1 MVEKTEWGE
10 VDWQGENDVHLSERG
25 MHVGIVTVKAGMHQ
39 PEHTHYDEQVFYAL
53 SGEAIMYVDGVRT
66 DVKPGE
72 LCHWKPGIIHEVF
85 CKEKESFRHLV
96 ISNPSDMDIESFLKP
111 PNEDMGREKYGEQEL
126 SRWLYSAVEAIRTQF
141 LETLQFAYSIFDL
154 KGNVVIES
162 DFRSDFCMTCCYPMG
177 VETWA
182 PCMETLTRE
191 EMGQENTITCP
202 YGMTVFRVPL
212 NFNCQNMGYI
222 QGGYIRRPGIK
233 FELMDVYEITEST
246 EVGVCNLLRKIA
258 KAIRNYCEFEQF
270 HEELASKENQI
281 ADKERKQ
288 RMLMK
293 NLKDAQY
300 AMTDLRINNHFLFNT
315 LNSMASMALDGKRG
329 QIYQSIVDLSR
340 LFRYNLLYTSN
351 IVPLSKEFEYLKAYL
366 ELQKLRY
373 KSDLVLEYDV
383 DHSLDNCQVP
393 YNFLQPIAENAFK
406 HGFSDMVHKR
416 ITVHLSEQEG
426 RLDVHICNSGRV
438 IDQAEVFTINERM
451 RSNSSHGLSLVYY
464 KLSSMYGEDFLFEIM
479 SDAQRGTRF
488 HLQLPIQRMEDT
500 SSYDKS
506 SDM

>member
-1 MVEKTEWGE
+1 MVEKTEWGQ
-10 VDWQGENDVHLSERG
+10 VDWKGEDNMHLSQKG
-25 MHVGIVTVKAGMHQ
+25 VHVGIVTVKAGLHQ
-39 PEHTHYDEQVFYAL
+39 PEHIHYDEQVFYAL
-53 SGEAIMYVDGVRT
+53 SGTAIMYVDGVQT

-72 LCHWKPGIIHEVF
+72 LCHWKPGIVHEVYNNTDEPF
-85 CKEKESFRHLV
+85 CHLL
-96 ISNPSDMDIESFLKP
+96 ISNPSDMDIEGFLLSP
-111 PNEDMGREKYGEQEL
+111 SEEPDSGQYDEQEL

-141 LETLQFAYSIFDL
+141 LETLQFAYSIYDL
-154 KGNVVIES
+154 KGNVVIQS
-162 DFRSDFCMTCCYPMG
+162 DFRSDYCMTCCYPMG
-177 VETWA
+177 METWA
-182 PCMETLTRE
+182 PCMETLSKE
-191 EMGQENTITCP
+191 EMRKENTITCP

-212 NFNCQNMGYI
+212 SFNRQIMGYI

-246 EVGVCNLLRKIA
+246 EVGVFNLLRKIA

-270 HEELASKENQI
+270 HEQLASKEQ
-281 ADKERKQ
+281 KQ
-288 RMLMK
+288 RVLMK

-329 QIYQSIVDLSR
+329 QIYQSIVDLSK

-373 KSDLVLEYDV
+373 KSDLALEYDV
-383 DHSLDNCQVP
+383 DHSLDDCQVP

-406 HGFSDMVHKR
+406 HGFADLIHKR
-416 ITVHLSEQEG
+416 IAIHLKEAAG
-426 RLDVHICNSGRV
+426 RLDIRICNNGKV
-438 IDQAEVFTINERM
+438 IDQSEVFIINERI
-451 RSNSSHGLSLVYY
+451 RSNSSHGLSLVFY
-464 KLSSMYGEDFLFEIM
+464 KLSSMYGDDFLFEIL
-479 SDAQRGTRF
+479 SDSEKETRF
-488 HLQLPIQRMEDT
+488 HLQLPIQKMEDT
-500 SSYDKS
+500 SFYDKS